1 MDKGTTLTL
10 LSALRI
16 EIIVMVI
23 FVFGLRF
30 GLRKVIP
37 QKWLTRILVGLIAIT
52 FTTFLVFTYIAYA
65 PNGQHA

>member
-1 MDKGTTLTL
+1 MDKETTLTL

-16 EIIVMVI
+16 EIIVLVV

-37 QKWLTRILVGLIAIT
+37 QKWLARILIGLIAIT
-52 FTTFLVFTYIAYA
+52 FTTFLVFTYTAYA
-65 PNGQHA
+65 SNGQHT